1 MTLLCTPLNAT
12 GDPSPPV
19 GPALHPAYVL
29 QRLAR
34 STSVHSIETA
44 IDCASPHKDS
54 SAVTASS
61 TIRCRDPRPLPVG
74 VGNEMASA
82 PVESFELSHNQL
94 SIRHHFQG
102 DTWRTWKEKIHNL
115 DCRILLICRFVQHMV
130 CELNVSNFWGIFFL
144 LCRTPTGATKAETA
158 VVTGYNA
165 SQSHPQ
171 PLPSFQ
177 THQRVRQ
184 AAEKPLQSPWSRVVL
199 VPPPA
204 QSSSM
209 LGAGKQTHACRP
221 PSAARR
227 RAAACGTWP

>member
-1 MTLLCTPLNAT
+1 M
-12 GDPSPPV
+12 
-19 GPALHPAYVL
+19 
-29 QRLAR
+29 
-34 STSVHSIETA
+34 
-44 IDCASPHKDS
+44 
-54 SAVTASS
+54 TASS

-82 PVESFELSHNQL
+82 PIESFELSHNQL

-115 DCRILLICRFVQHMV
+115 DCRILLICRFVQHNKYHIMV

-171 PLPSFQ
+171 PLPSFK
-177 THQRVRQ
+177 THERVWQ

-199 VPPPA
+199 VLPPA

-209 LGAGKQTHACRP
+209 LGADKQAMP
-221 PSAARR
+221 ASRR
-227 RAAACGTWP
+227 RPRLRHLAVAGDGGQRRQAVQEEDGRQRQRRSWSPPRRHRDTFKKVRKGMGSAPY